1 MFDLK
6 TPAEI
11 ELMREGGQKL
21 GRILADLVKSAKAG
35 MSLLDIEMSAQ
46 KMIKDA
52 GGTPS
57 FMSVEGYKW
66 ATCLCIDDE
75 VVHGI
80 PTKRILKNG
89 ELLTIDIG
97 LIFRGF
103 HSDTAYSFIIGGN
116 EHASDEIKR
125 FLDVGENTLYKAIDK
140 AKLGNRI
147 GHISK
152 EIQTGIEGNGYHIV
166 KTLVGHGVGR
176 TLHEEP
182 QIPGF
187 LHTDINHTP
196 KLQIGMTIAIEIIY
210 AMGSGAIIYDNND
223 GWTLATKD
231 GSLSAVFE
239 HSLAI
244 TDSEALV
251 LTKI

>member
-1 MFDLK
+1 MIDLK

-11 ELMREGGQKL
+11 AVMREGGRKL
-21 GRILADLVKSAKAG
+21 GLIRDELVGFAKPG
-35 MSLLDIEMSAQ
+35 VTLLDIENQAQ
-46 KMIKDA
+46 EKIKAA

-57 FMSVEGYKW
+57 FSTVEGYKW

-80 PTKRILKNG
+80 PTSRKLKPG
-89 ELLTIDIG
+89 EVLTIDVG
-97 LIFRGF
+97 MVYQGF
-103 HSDTAYSFIIGGN
+103 HTDTAYTSIIEGQDQF
-116 EHASDEIKR
+116 SDEVRR
-125 FLDVGENTLYKAIDK
+125 FLDTGEKTLYNAIAKARP
-140 AKLGNRI
+140 GNRI
-147 GHISK
+147 GHISR
-152 EIQTGIEGNGYHIV
+152 EIQTGIEGSGYHIV
-166 KTLVGHGVGR
+166 RTLVGHGVGR

-182 QIPGF
+182 MIPGF
-187 LHTDINHTP
+187 LKGNIEDTVML
-196 KLQIGMTIAIEIIY
+196 KKGMTIAVEIIY

>member
-1 MFDLK
+1 MFDIK
-6 TPAEI
+6 SPAEI
-11 ELMREGGQKL
+11 AIMRAGGQKL
-21 GRILADLVKSAKAG
+21 GQILHELVSVVKPG
-35 MSLLDIEMSAQ
+35 ISLMDIENLAQ
-46 KMIKDA
+46 QKIKQS

-57 FMSVEGYKW
+57 FMTVEGYHW

-80 PTKRILKNG
+80 PTNRRLKAG
-89 ELLTIDIG
+89 EVLTIDVG
-97 LIFRGF
+97 LLYQGF
-103 HSDTAYSFIIGGN
+103 HTDTAHTCIVGG
-116 EHASDEIKR
+116 EKAAPEAVR
-125 FLDVGENTLYKAIDK
+125 EFLKVGENTLYRAIDK
-140 AKLGNRI
+140 ARVGNRI
-147 GHISK
+147 GHISQ
-152 EIQTGIEGNGYHIV
+152 EIQSGIEGSGFHIV

-176 TLHEEP
+176 ILHEEP

-187 LHTDINHTP
+187 LKSDIEMTP
-196 KLQIGMTIAIEIIY
+196 MLKAGMTIAIEIIY
-210 AMGSGAIIYDNND
+210 AIGNGTIIYDNND

-244 TDSEALV
+244 TNSEAFI